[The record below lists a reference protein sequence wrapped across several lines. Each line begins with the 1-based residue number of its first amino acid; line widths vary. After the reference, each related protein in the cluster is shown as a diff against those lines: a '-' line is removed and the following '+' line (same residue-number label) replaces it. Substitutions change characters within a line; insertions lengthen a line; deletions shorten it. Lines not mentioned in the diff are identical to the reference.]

1 MVQQVSVASQKASIK
16 PPVKK
21 VTSDSNCN
29 GSITAIPQP
38 KTTGKGTVRTLYK
51 YSGKMPGK
59 GDLQTPQMLALVD
72 TVNEATK
79 TELDRAS
86 FTAQDCVTLA
96 VKKGFLSTRQNPL
109 RIFRFYAKRLV
120 DEGYFSKV

>member
-21 VTSDSNCN
+21 VTSDSKGN

-109 RIFRFYAKRLV
+109 RIFRFYQKRLV
-120 DEGYFSKV
+120 GEGYFSKV

>member
-21 VTSDSNCN
+21 VTSN
-29 GSITAIPQP
+29 GKGTVATTAIPQP
-38 KTTGKGTVRTLYK
+38 KTTGKGTSRTLYK

-59 GDLQTPQMLALVD
+59 EDLKTPQMLALID

-79 TELDRAS
+79 TELNRSS
-86 FTAQDCVTLA
+86 FTAQDCVALA
-96 VKKGFLSTRQNPL
+96 VKKGFLATRQNPL

>member
-21 VTSDSNCN
+21 VTSDSKGN